1 LDYKK
6 ELVLLERRV
15 QKVIEAVEVLAKD
28 VNNISAAVGVIGGG
42 KGYRNYEFIPGFN
55 SVDKMVRQINSN
67 MGQIKEG
74 MSGEERTIIE

>member
-1 LDYKK
+1 MDYKK